1 MLIQVIEIISS
12 YFDYEIVTRFEV
24 QQIKLLPNIV
34 LEFVPFPYSL
44 QRLNEIY
51 PGMEQKIHKYK
62 ELNAQERKKLHTIY
76 PLYLLQLLIDNR
88 LNHTH
93 RITQTY
99 KFIQTCQ
106 LKFDNDFELKNC
118 TQGDFGIRLQHWE
131 PLTFLNRLKFSESF
145 DKNKI
150 EKITFVLNKFN
161 YHQIVDL
168 LLSHSHPIP
177 NVSVFIASKKKTT
190 ITFSSFSVKKL
201 RSNQIE
207 CIPEESG
214 KDFTEEYF
222 DFC

>member
-1 MLIQVIEIISS
+1 L
-12 YFDYEIVTRFEV
+12 
-24 QQIKLLPNIV
+24 
-34 LEFVPFPYSL
+34 
-44 QRLNEIY
+44 
-51 PGMEQKIHKYK
+51 
-62 ELNAQERKKLHTIY
+62 
-76 PLYLLQLLIDNR
+76 
-88 LNHTH
+88 
-93 RITQTY
+93 
-99 KFIQTCQ
+99 IQTCQ

-118 TQGDFGIRLQHWE
+118 TQGDFGIRLQPWE